1 MRIPLPW
8 PLLWPAVK
16 RFLPRSLFGRTLLI
30 LLLPMVLAQSV
41 AAYVFFDRHW
51 ESLTNR
57 LAYGVAGDVALAIA
71 LIDRQ
76 EDSAELL
83 SLMARHT
90 DLTISM
96 HKGNNLPAQPEATD
110 FIGATLARNLAL
122 RLPEE
127 QFKVASLPIERTR
140 IVSVLTKSGMLLEVV
155 VPERRLYSA
164 SGYLFLLWMVGSAGF
179 FSMIAVLFMRNQ
191 IRPIR
196 RLAAAAEAFGMGREV
211 EDFRPAGATEVRQA
225 AQAFI
230 LMRER
235 IKRQI
240 RQRTEMLAG
249 VSHDLRTPLTRMKL
263 QLALLKDSLG
273 REELHYDITEME
285 RMVEGYLAF
294 ARGEGEE
301 QAVRANFTEL
311 LDSVVEDA
319 GRISHRPIAYTS
331 PAPAEVD
338 LRVQG
343 VRRALTN
350 LINNALRYG
359 TKVAV
364 TAEITEN
371 RLSVHVDDDGPG
383 IPPDKRSE
391 VLRPFVRL
399 EDSRN
404 PETGGVGLGMTIAYD
419 VAKSHGGTLLLDTS
433 PMGGLRVTFRL
444 PR

>member
-1 MRIPLPW
+1 MSLATNIKRI
-8 PLLWPAVK
+8 
-16 RFLPRSLFGRTLLI
+16 LPRSLFGRTLLI
-30 LLLPMVLAQSV
+30 FLLPVVLAQSV
-41 AAYVFFDRHW
+41 AAYMFFDRHW

-57 LAYGVAGDVALAIA
+57 LAYGVAGDIALAAA

-83 SLMARHT
+83 AMMSRYT
-90 DLTISM
+90 DLVI
-96 HKGNNLPAQPEATD
+96 KVERGGNLPADDPAD
-110 FIGATLARNLAL
+110 DYIGRILARNLAL
-122 RLPEE
+122 RLNEGE
-127 QFKVASLPIERTR
+127 FAVSHLAMENTR
-140 IVSVLTKSGMLLEVV
+140 HVSVLTRGHTLMEVT
-155 VPERRLYSA
+155 VPERRLYSS
-164 SGYLFLLWMVGSAGF
+164 SGYLFLLWMFGSAIF
-179 FSMIAVLFMRNQ
+179 FSLIGIIFLRNQ
-191 IRPIR
+191 VRPIR

-211 EDFRPAGATEVRQA
+211 EGFRPAGASEVRQA

-235 IKRQI
+235 LKRQI

-263 QLALLKDSLG
+263 QLAIMKDETG
-273 REELHYDITEME
+273 KEELNYDINEME

-301 QAVRANFTEL
+301 APVSTDFSLL
-311 LDSVVEDA
+311 LDGVVEDA
-319 GRISHRPIAYTS
+319 MRLNARPITYHSAATC
-331 PAPAEVD
+331 EMD
-338 LRVQG
+338 LRIQA

-359 TKVAV
+359 SRVNV
-364 TAEITEN
+364 TAECTDS
-371 RLSVHVDDDGPG
+371 RLSVHIDDDGPG
-383 IPPDKRSE
+383 IAPDKRNE

-404 PETGGVGLGMTIAYD
+404 PDTGGVGLGLTIADD

-433 PMGGLRVTFRL
+433 PLGGLRVTFRL